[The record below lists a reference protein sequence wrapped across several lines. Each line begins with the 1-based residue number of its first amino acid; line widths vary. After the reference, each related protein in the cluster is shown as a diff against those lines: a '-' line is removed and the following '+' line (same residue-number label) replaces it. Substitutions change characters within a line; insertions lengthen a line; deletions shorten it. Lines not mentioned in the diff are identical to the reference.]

1 MMEDGNGETKKK
13 KVLFPPMRRPIIFV
27 CNNHFVKPLR
37 KLKEICKCVEMRS
50 ADSHSL
56 LYRLEYISKQKN
68 IMLEKEHLK
77 ILIE

>member
-56 LYRLEYISKQKN
+56 L
-68 IMLEKEHLK
+68 
-77 ILIE
+77 